1 MKKLLMV
8 MTMSLASVLVA
19 QDKTM
24 SSADARGRIG
34 DIIKDPSSMTS
45 VMKQLAASDQA
56 SFLADVNAAISKMPG
71 SPEEKTSKFLDVN
84 TAALRGAQ
92 KGNLKKL
99 LAEVFATVPPESLT
113 AINESFASG
122 IFNRKSDPSKTY
134 TDEEYTK
141 IAKDVLAAVQDRN
154 ATADNAGVRDTFA
167 ILMLIRA
174 SNGSP
179 ADLRD
184 TLVGELRNEET
195 RTLAQNEWISP
206 ALGQGQEKT
215 YDPMLGASYAGSQPD
230 LNMVLAVSY
239 KLAGEALLAD
249 LASTCSLHDP
259 SSSITALIGPVFED
273 PNAMD
278 IADGVDPLSAD
289 ALSRLP
295 RTMDPSAKYNPMNNQ
310 RGNNQRGRIVIVP
323 VEESD
328 IYDGQSLDSICNC
341 SPENWR

>member
-8 MTMSLASVLVA
+8 ITMSLASVLVA

-24 SSADARGRIG
+24 SSADARGKIG

-84 TAALRGAQ
+84 TAALKGAQ
-92 KGNLKKL
+92 KGNLTKL

-122 IFNRKSDPSKTY
+122 MFNRSADPSKTY

-141 IAKDVLAAVQDRN
+141 ISKDVLAAVQDRN
-154 ATADNAGVRDTFA
+154 ASADNAGVRDTFA
-167 ILMLIRA
+167 VLMLLRA

-195 RTLAQNEWISP
+195 KTLAQNEWISP

-215 YDPMLGASYAGSQPD
+215 YDPMLGASDAGKQPD
-230 LNMVLAVSY
+230 LNMVLVSPFSSSADALLSD
-239 KLAGEALLAD
+239 LASEGSLLGPSSVTALLAP
-249 LASTCSLHDP
+249 SL
-259 SSSITALIGPVFED
+259 GN
-273 PNAMD
+273 PNNVD
-278 IADGVDPLSAD
+278 IADGVDPLTSAGM
-289 ALSRLP
+289 ARVP
-295 RTMDPSAKYNPMNNQ
+295 RTMDPYSKYNPGVK
-310 RGNNQRGRIVIVP
+310 RGSSPQ
-323 VEESD
+323 EESP
-328 IYDGQSLDSICNC
+328 YEPGGYPGQ
-341 SPENWR
+341 R

>member
-19 QDKTM
+19 QDKAI
-24 SSADARGRIG
+24 SSAAARGKIG

-84 TAALRGAQ
+84 TAALKGAQ
-92 KGNLKKL
+92 KGNLTKL

-113 AINESFASG
+113 AVNESFASG
-122 IFNRKSDPSKTY
+122 IFNRKADPSKTY

-141 IAKDVLAAVQDRN
+141 ISKDVLAAVQDRN
-154 ATADNAGVRDTFA
+154 ATADNSGVRNTFA

-195 RTLAQNEWISP
+195 RSLAQNEWISP
-206 ALGQGQEKT
+206 ALGQGQDKT
-215 YDPMLGASYAGSQPD
+215 YDPMLGAADAGSQPKLD
-230 LNMVLAVSY
+230 MVLAVSY
-239 KLAGEALLAD
+239 TAAGDALAAD
-249 LASTCSLHDP
+249 LASECSLSDA
-259 SSSITALIGPVFED
+259 SSSITALIGPAFSD

-278 IADGVDPLSAD
+278 IADGVDPLSSA

-295 RTMDPSAKYNPMNNQ
+295 RTMDPSAKYNPANN
-310 RGNNQRGRIVIVP
+310 RRGRMVVP

-328 IYDGQSLDSICNC
+328 IYDGQSLWN
-341 SPENWR
+341 

>member
-8 MTMSLASVLVA
+8 ITMSLATVVVA
-19 QDKTM
+19 QDKAI
-24 SSADARGRIG
+24 SSAAARGKIG

-71 SPEEKTSKFLDVN
+71 SPEEKTSKFLEVN
-84 TAALRGAQ
+84 SAALKGAQ
-92 KGNLKKL
+92 KGNLTKL

-113 AINESFASG
+113 AINESFAAG
-122 IFNRKSDPSKTY
+122 MFNRASDPSKTY
-134 TDEEYTK
+134 TDEDYTK

-154 ATADNAGVRDTFA
+154 ATADNSGVRNTFA

-195 RTLAQNEWISP
+195 RSLAQNEWISP
-206 ALGQGQEKT
+206 ALGQGQDKT
-215 YDPMLGASYAGSQPD
+215 YDPMLGAADAGSQPNLD
-230 LNMVLAVSY
+230 VVLAVSHTAAGDA
-239 KLAGEALLAD
+239 LAAD
-249 LASTCSLHDP
+249 LASECSLSDA
-259 SSSITALIGPVFED
+259 SSSITALIGPAFSD

-278 IADGVDPLSAD
+278 IADGVDPLSGA

-295 RTMDPSAKYNPMNNQ
+295 RTMDPSAKYNPAY
-310 RGNNQRGRIVIVP
+310 RRGRMVVP

-328 IYDGQSLDSICNC
+328 IYDGQSLWN
-341 SPENWR
+341 